1 MAEAQAIASPAL
13 RSTRVFPSET
23 AKPIDA
29 YNFYRRYYLKAVKDA
44 QLNGLTGT
52 PCAILCQPAGHE
64 WSQ

>member
-1 MAEAQAIASPAL
+1 
-13 RSTRVFPSET
+13 VFPSET

-44 QLNGLTGT
+44 QLNGVTGT